1 MCSNTAACVHVV
13 NKIHVTVITHIHMYT
28 LTLAQYQGEAGDVLV
43 VLQQM
48 DHAVF
53 RRSDLDLIIDKKISL
68 REALCGFQFPLEHLD
83 GRKLW
88 VKSDE
93 GDVLSP
99 G

>member
-1 MCSNTAACVHVV
+1 MLTPTSCASH
-13 NKIHVTVITHIHMYT
+13 TH
-28 LTLAQYQGEAGDVLV
+28 TLALMHMQYQGEAGDVIV

-88 VKSDE
+88 VKSDD

>member
-1 MCSNTAACVHVV
+1 M
-13 NKIHVTVITHIHMYT
+13 I
-28 LTLAQYQGEAGDVLV
+28 V

-48 DHAVF
+48 DHTVF

-88 VKSDE
+88 VKSDD

-99 G
+99 GQWYMYVVFLASEVE

>member
-1 MCSNTAACVHVV
+1 M
-13 NKIHVTVITHIHMYT
+13 I
-28 LTLAQYQGEAGDVLV
+28 V

-48 DHAVF
+48 EHAVF
-53 RRSDLDLIIDKKISL
+53 RRSDIDLIIDKKITL
-68 REALCGFQFPLEHLD
+68 REALCGLQFPLEHLD